1 MKVIL
6 KSDLFTP
13 FGRFKKT
20 ENSRYPSEL
29 PEEVRPHLPKTAI
42 VVEENKREP
51 LPVPARP
58 EPEPEPEPTTFTEIN
73 KASKGVTALEHFTK
87 KK

>member
-42 VVEENKREP
+42 VVEEKKGEP
-51 LPVPARP
+51 LPVPAR
-58 EPEPEPEPTTFTEIN
+58 PEPEPTTFTEIN